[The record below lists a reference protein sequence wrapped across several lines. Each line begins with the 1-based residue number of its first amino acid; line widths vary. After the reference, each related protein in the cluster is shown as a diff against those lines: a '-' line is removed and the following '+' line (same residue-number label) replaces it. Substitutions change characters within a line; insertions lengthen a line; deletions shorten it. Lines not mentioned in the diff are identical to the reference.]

1 MPLFDRILIVDWS
14 GAGQPV
20 TGKNSLWACLARRE
34 GDGHVI
40 EWNENFSTRHAFMHR
55 LEAVVGAAVAEGKR
69 LLCGFDFAFGYPAG
83 TAERLTGNA
92 DWCALWRKIADE
104 IEDAPDNRNNRFD
117 LASCWNAEYFAGEP
131 RFWGR
136 PHQHA
141 YADLSDKK
149 PPASAKA
156 PLAFRRSEQFA
167 KGAKSVWQLTY
178 NGSVGSQTLLGIA
191 RLSRFLDE
199 SGHGGHIAV
208 WPFETGF
215 ATTFDKSVIF
225 AEIYPSLF
233 TLASQDEV
241 KDQAQVRTVAE
252 AFARFDADGR
262 LATLLDRPTVLSDE
276 EVAVSIA
283 EEGWVLGIGHR
294 ELEIAGQGTPLWPA
308 GHLPHT
314 GGEQTA
320 VAAEIATRHHPLSP
334 LVGEMSRSDRGGGST
349 HNTLDYIRDPAEIYR
364 QSFATIR
371 GEAALDRFPTVLQP
385 LVIRLIHA
393 CGMVDLADDVS
404 WSEGAFEAGAAALE
418 KGAAVLVDVEMVR
431 HGIIRRLLPVEN
443 QILCLLNDER
453 VRPKADEIGNTRSAA
468 QVDLWDE
475 HLAGAVVAIG
485 NAPTALFRLLERID
499 AGAPKP
505 AIILGF
511 PVGFVGAAESKDELI
526 AHSRGIPYIAVR
538 GRRGGSAMASAAV
551 NALAGGLGTNV

>member
-34 GDGHVI
+34 GDGHAI
-40 EWNENFSTRHAFMHR
+40 EWIENFSTRHAFMHR
-55 LEAVVGAAVAEGKR
+55 LEDVVSAAVAEGQR

-83 TAERLTGNA
+83 TAERLTGKPHWRN
-92 DWCALWRKIADE
+92 LWRKIAHE
-104 IEDAPDNRNNRFD
+104 IEDGEDNRNNRFD
-117 LASCWNAEYFAGEP
+117 LASRWNATHFAGEP

-136 PHQHA
+136 PHQHV

-149 PPASAKA
+149 PPAPTEA

-167 KGAKSVWQLTY
+167 KGAKSVWQLSY

-199 SGHGGHIAV
+199 SGYGQHIAV

-215 ATTFDKSVIF
+215 AASFEQLVVF

-233 TLASQDEV
+233 TLAAQDEV

-262 LATLLDRPTVLSDE
+262 LGSLLDRPPMLSDE
-276 EVAVSIA
+276 EVATSLA
-283 EEGWVLGIGHR
+283 EEGWVLGIGHK
-294 ELEIAGQGTPLWPA
+294 ELPLGKVDPATAGEPPLP
-308 GHLPHT
+308 
-314 GGEQTA
+314 
-320 VAAEIATRHHPLSP
+320 
-334 LVGEMSRSDRGGGST
+334 
-349 HNTLDYIRDPAEIYR
+349 LDYIRDPAEIYR

-371 GEAALDRFPTVLQP
+371 EEASLDRFPTVLQP

-393 CGMVDLADDVS
+393 CGMVDLADDIS

-418 KGAAVLVDVEMVR
+418 KGASVLVDVEMVR
-431 HGIIRRLLPVEN
+431 HGVIRRLLPAEN

-485 NAPTALFRLLERID
+485 NAPTALFRVLERID

-526 AHSRGIPYIAVR
+526 ANSRGIPYIAVR

>member
-40 EWNENFSTRHAFMHR
+40 EWNENFSTRHAFMQR
-55 LEAVVGAAVAEGKR
+55 LDAVVGAAVAEGHR
-69 LLCGFDFAFGYPAG
+69 LLCGFDFAFGYPSG
-83 TAERLTGNA
+83 TAERLTGEPHWRA
-92 DWCALWRKIADE
+92 IWRKIADE
-104 IEDAPDNRNNRFD
+104 IDDAPDNRNNRFD
-117 LASCWNAEYFAGEP
+117 LASRWNATHFAGQP

-149 PPASAKA
+149 PPASTKA

-215 ATTFDKSVIF
+215 AKAFDKPVVF

-241 KDQAQVRTVAE
+241 KDEAQVRTVAE
-252 AFARFDADGR
+252 AFVQFDADGR

-294 ELEIAGQGTPLWPA
+294 DLEIAVGDTPLWPA
-308 GHLPHT
+308 GHLPHK
-314 GGEQTA
+314 GGERIA
-320 VAAEIATRHHPLSP
+320 AGVEIVVAEAARHHPLSP
-334 LVGEMSRSDRGGGST
+334 RVGEMSRSDRGG
-349 HNTLDYIRDPAEIYR
+349 YPR
-364 QSFATIR
+364 
-371 GEAALDRFPTVLQP
+371 
-385 LVIRLIHA
+385 
-393 CGMVDLADDVS
+393 
-404 WSEGAFEAGAAALE
+404 
-418 KGAAVLVDVEMVR
+418 
-431 HGIIRRLLPVEN
+431 
-443 QILCLLNDER
+443 
-453 VRPKADEIGNTRSAA
+453 
-468 QVDLWDE
+468 
-475 HLAGAVVAIG
+475 
-485 NAPTALFRLLERID
+485 
-499 AGAPKP
+499 
-505 AIILGF
+505 
-511 PVGFVGAAESKDELI
+511 
-526 AHSRGIPYIAVR
+526 
-538 GRRGGSAMASAAV
+538 
-551 NALAGGLGTNV
+551 